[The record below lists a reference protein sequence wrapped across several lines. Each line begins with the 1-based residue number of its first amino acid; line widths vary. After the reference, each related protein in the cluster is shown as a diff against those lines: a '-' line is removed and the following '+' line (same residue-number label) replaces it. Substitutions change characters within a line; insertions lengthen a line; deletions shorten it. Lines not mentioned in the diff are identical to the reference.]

1 MRSIIKLQN
10 RLKIIYQ
17 LQLIDDQLDELE
29 ELRGDLPNT
38 VKALEEKIDR
48 VKEDISN
55 MEKEQKESLKKR
67 NKNELDIEKFTEN
80 QKKFKSQLYQV
91 RNNKEYD
98 ALTKEIDHTE
108 NQIIKLTTENDSLAD
123 LSKSLS
129 VQIEDI
135 KPMLDELKQEL
146 KENKADLKVIVK
158 ANEKEEI
165 NLRSQREKIESE
177 VKKRDISAYMRI
189 RKAKKGKAIATIK
202 RSACSGC
209 HNVVPSQRQLEIRQN
224 NKLFLCEYCG
234 RILVSNEITELTNE

>member
-1 MRSIIKLQN
+1 LHN

-38 VKALEEKIDR
+38 VKELEEKIDR

-67 NKNELDIEKFTEN
+67 DRNEMDIEKLTEN

-108 NQIIKLTTENDSLAD
+108 SQIEKLTTENDSLAD
-123 LSKSLS
+123 LSKSLT
-129 VQIEDI
+129 VQVEDI
-135 KPMLDELKQEL
+135 KPMLDELNQQL
-146 KENKADLKVIVK
+146 KESKSNLKEIIK
-158 ANEKEEI
+158 ANEKEETKLLSI
-165 NLRSQREKIESE
+165 RKKIESE
-177 VKKRDISAYMRI
+177 VKKPDISAYIRI

>member
-1 MRSIIKLQN
+1 MQD
-10 RLKIIYQ
+10 RLITIFQ

-38 VKALEEKIDR
+38 VRELEEKIDR

-67 NKNELDIEKFTEN
+67 SRNELDIEKLTEN

-108 NQIIKLTTENDSLAD
+108 NQIEVLTKENDSLAD
-123 LSKSLS
+123 LSKSLT
-129 VQIEDI
+129 VQAEEI
-135 KPMLDELKQEL
+135 KPMLDELKLEL
-146 KENKADLKVIVK
+146 KENKTDLKEIIK
-158 ANEKEEI
+158 ANEKEEAR
-165 NLRSQREKIESE
+165 LLSKRKKIESE
-177 VKKRDISAYMRI
+177 VKKSDLSAYTRI
-189 RKAKKGKAIATIK
+189 RKAKKGKAITTIK

-224 NKLFLCEYCG
+224 NKLYLCEYCG
-234 RILVSNEITELTNE
+234 RILVSNEIARLAKE